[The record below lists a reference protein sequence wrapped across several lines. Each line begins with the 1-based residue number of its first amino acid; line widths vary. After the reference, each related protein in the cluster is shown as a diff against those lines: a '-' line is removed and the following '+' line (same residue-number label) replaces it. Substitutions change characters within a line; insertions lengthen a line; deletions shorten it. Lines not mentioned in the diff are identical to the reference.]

1 MNHLFRAHNFSA
13 GPAALPLPV
22 LQTMQAEML
31 NFQGSGMS
39 LIEMSHRG
47 EVFTKVLH
55 RARDSFRRLLQVPE
69 NYHILFAQGG
79 ATGQNAMIPL
89 NLLGGH
95 KNQSEHIVSGIWS
108 QKTQIEAA
116 KYGDS
121 HLVANNQGPDGRR
134 KGFPDLTNWA
144 IEAGTAYVAFCT
156 NETIDGIQYTPD
168 AALVAKVQQSGAFL
182 VADMSSDILS
192 KPINVSDY
200 GVIYGGAQKN
210 IGMAGVTFIIVR
222 DDLLDQAQAICPSAF
237 LWKHMANND
246 SMFNTPTTMA
256 IYCAGLVFEWLEAEY
271 QTLANIEKMNEIKA
285 SKLYEAIDNSA
296 LFFNNIDPAYR
307 SRMNVPFF
315 FKAGFES
322 LQAEFLAGAATHHL
336 IGLKGHKAVGG
347 LRASLYNA
355 VSLES
360 VEALIDYLQYFE
372 NQHGR
377 A

>member
-1 MNHLFRAHNFSA
+1 MNPFFRVHNFSA
-13 GPAALPLPV
+13 GPAALPLSV
-22 LQTMQAEML
+22 LQSMQAEML

-47 EVFTKVLH
+47 EIFTQVLH
-55 RARDSFRRLLQVPE
+55 RTRDSLRRLLQVPE

-95 KNQSEHIVSGIWS
+95 KNKSEHIISGIWS
-108 QKTQIEAA
+108 QKTQLEAA
-116 KYGDS
+116 KYGLS
-121 HLVANNQGPDGRR
+121 RLVANNQNENGIRTA
-134 KGFPDLTNWA
+134 FPDLNFWE
-144 IEAGTAYVAFCT
+144 IEDGTAYVAFCT
-156 NETIDGIQYTPD
+156 NETINGIQYTPD
-168 AALVAKVQQSGAFL
+168 STLVEKVQQSGAFL

-210 IGMAGVTFIIVR
+210 IGMSGLTFIIVR

-237 LWKHMANND
+237 LWKNMDNND

-256 IYCAGLVFEWLEAEY
+256 IYCAGLVFEWLESEHK
-271 QTLANIEKMNEIKA
+271 TLANIEKINVIKA
-285 SKLYEAIDNSA
+285 NKLYQAIDNSS
-296 LFFNNIDPAYR
+296 LFFNNIDPVSR

-315 FKAGFES
+315 FKSGFEH
-322 LQAEFLAGAATHHL
+322 LQAEFLAGAAAHHL
-336 IGLKGHKAVGG
+336 IGLKGHNIIGG

-355 VSLES
+355 VSLKS
-360 VEALIDYLQYFE
+360 VEVLIDYLHHFE
-372 NQHGR
+372 NQYGG